1 MLRPEQRN
9 PAAPELL
16 GSKSAGGAE
25 RFDRQIDDDQDDT
38 SPASFIQSFSA
49 WWIARRFGLSLHR
62 AALVAILANLG
73 RATDPAGG
81 AE

>member
-1 MLRPEQRN
+1 MPRPEQRN

-16 GSKSAGGAE
+16 RGKGAGGVE
-25 RFDRQIDDDQDDT
+25 RFDRQTDDHQKNM
-38 SPASFIQSFSA
+38 SPAGFVQSFSA
-49 WWIARRFGLSLHR
+49 WWIARRFGLSLRR

>member
-9 PAAPELL
+9 PAAPEML
-16 GSKSAGGAE
+16 GGKGAGGAE
-25 RFDRQIDDDQDDT
+25 RFDRQTDDDQEDT
-38 SPASFIQSFSA
+38 SPAGFVQSFSVR
-49 WWIARRFGLSLHR
+49 WIARRFGLSLHR